1 MSTLLE
7 LNETLKQQGDKLGNI
22 DKGISTLVKNMSGS
36 SLQDLEAK
44 RDAKE
49 GRGVLGRIMGGGKT
63 KSKGSS
69 GGNGLLSNFGFGLG
83 GFGLGALGIGGI
95 LKAFGGIGAVT
106 AGISLLMT
114 PENVK
119 KAEELFNN
127 LSDIKDSVGKY
138 FENIDISLPSMS
150 DIGNKITGIAGSL
163 LDTINNMLTLDFDG
177 LQNTLAT
184 DADNLAVAAATAKR
198 MAGKN
203 VLPRPP
209 KGVPSPQPEMTK
221 GERQKINSMTGKSL
235 SKKKIQA
242 LEKQGYK
249 VNKDGALTKGGKAIS
264 VDETDKAFKKAG
276 IKTSTSAGSI
286 FKKYPRVMK
295 LLKVPGIGTA
305 LSVGSILST
314 LADESLSRKEKM
326 EQIAGSLGG
335 IGGGL
340 LGAAA
345 GATIGTAV
353 LPAFGTLIGG
363 LLGGAGGA
371 LFGEELA
378 GAIAKWA
385 LGGDNDGLKELN
397 DLSKQIDSNSVAG
410 QSANADDPF
419 AMSMPT
425 PAPRKGFTPAVEGQ
439 ALRALQQESSVLQ
452 QAASNVTVVAPT
464 TTNVTNGSSSVSF
477 GGGISVTDSLDQ
489 GTR

>member
-22 DKGISTLVKNMSGS
+22 DKGISTLVKNMSGE

-44 RDAKE
+44 RDARE
-49 GRGVLGRIMGGGKT
+49 GRGVLGGIMGGGKSAP
-63 KSKGSS
+63 KQGKG
-69 GGNGLLSNFGFGLG
+69 GGGMFSNFGFGLG

-114 PENVK
+114 PDNVK

-127 LSDIKDSVGKY
+127 LSDIKDSVAGY
-138 FENIDISLPSMS
+138 FDNIDIALPSIS
-150 DIGNKITGIAGSL
+150 DIGNKIAGIAGTL
-163 LDTINNMLTLDFDG
+163 LDTVNNMLTLDFDG
-177 LQNTLAT
+177 IQDTLAT
-184 DADNLAVAAATAKR
+184 DADNLAIAAATAKR
-198 MAGKN
+198 IAGKN
-203 VLPRPP
+203 VLPKVPP
-209 KGVPSPQPEMTK
+209 STPPPPEMTK

-235 SKKKIQA
+235 SDKKKKA

-249 VNKDGALTKGGKAIS
+249 VNKDGALTKGGKAVS

-276 IKTSTSAGSI
+276 IKTSTTAGSI

-385 LGGDNDGLKELN
+385 LGGDNDGLKEIN
-397 DLSKQIDSNSVAG
+397 ELSKQVDPNSVAG

-419 AMSMPT
+419 AMSIPT

-439 ALRALQQESSVLQ
+439 ALRALQQESSALQ
-452 QAASNVTVVAPT
+452 QAASNVTVVAPS

>member
-7 LNETLKQQGDKLGNI
+7 LNETLKQQGDKLGSI
-22 DKGISTLVKNMSGS
+22 DKGISVLVKNMSGE
-36 SLQDLEAK
+36 SLQDLESK

-49 GRGVLGRIMGGGKT
+49 SRGVLGRIMGGGKT

-203 VLPRPP
+203 VLPRVPP
-209 KGVPSPQPEMTK
+209 KTPPPPEMTK

-235 SKKKIQA
+235 NKKKIQA

-249 VNKDGALTKGGKAIS
+249 VNKDGALTKGGKAVS

-286 FKKYPRVMK
+286 LKKYPRVMK

-314 LADESLSRKEKM
+314 LADESLSRNEKM

-335 IGGGL
+335 ISGGL

-385 LGGDNDGLKELN
+385 LGGDNAGLKELN
-397 DLSKQIDSNSVAG
+397 ELSKQIDSNSVAG

-439 ALRALQQESSVLQ
+439 ALRALQQESSALQ

-464 TTNVTNGSSSVSF
+464 TTNVTNGSSSVSI
-477 GGGISVTDSLDQ
+477 GGGISVTDALDQ